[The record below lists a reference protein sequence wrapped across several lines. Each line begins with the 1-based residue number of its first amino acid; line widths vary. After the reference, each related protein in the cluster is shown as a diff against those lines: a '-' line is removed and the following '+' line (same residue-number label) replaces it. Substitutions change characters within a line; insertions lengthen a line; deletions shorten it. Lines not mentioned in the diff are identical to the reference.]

1 MIIAVTAATGQLG
14 RLVVEKLKTKVPAAD
29 IVALVRS
36 PAKAA
41 DLGVAAREAD
51 YDRPETLD
59 RALAGVDT
67 LLLVSVN
74 ELGRRAAKHRNVIRA
89 AKRAGVG
96 RVVYTSLLHADA
108 SPLSLAA
115 EHLETEAELKASGL
129 PFTILR
135 NG

>member
-1 MIIAVTAATGQLG
+1 MIIAVTGATGQLG

-41 DLGVAAREAD
+41 DLRVAAREAD

-74 ELGRRAAKHRNVIRA
+74 ELGWRAARHRNVIRA

-96 RVVYTSLLHADA
+96 RVVYTQYRSV
-108 SPLSLAA
+108 
-115 EHLETEAELKASGL
+115 K
-129 PFTILR
+129 
-135 NG
+135 